1 MKLLRRDG
9 DTFEF
14 QLGRR
19 EKDVLLRVIQLYP
32 LVPATH
38 HRLSRGTQ
46 IPDQEENQK
55 LLDDALQ
62 AQRQANQKQVAALL
76 NEPGRFAADGQELC
90 VTFTRGEMEWL
101 LQVFNDLRVGSWLAL
116 GSPDFSGAVDIPT
129 GPDTL
134 RNLAIME
141 MTGALQGLFLG
152 AISGT
157 TPAAPD

>member
-9 DTFEF
+9 DTFDL
-14 QLGRR
+14 QLGRQ
-19 EKDVLLRVIQLYP
+19 EKEVLLRVIQLYP
-32 LVPATH
+32 LVPAAH

-55 LLDDALQ
+55 LLDDSLR

-76 NEPGRFAADGQELC
+76 NEPGRFAAAGKGLR

-116 GSPDFSGAVDIPT
+116 GSPDFSATTELPK
-129 GPDTL
+129 GPDSL
-134 RNLAIME
+134 RHLAIMD
-141 MTGALQGLFLG
+141 MAGALEGLFLG

-157 TPAAPD
+157 TPAAPE